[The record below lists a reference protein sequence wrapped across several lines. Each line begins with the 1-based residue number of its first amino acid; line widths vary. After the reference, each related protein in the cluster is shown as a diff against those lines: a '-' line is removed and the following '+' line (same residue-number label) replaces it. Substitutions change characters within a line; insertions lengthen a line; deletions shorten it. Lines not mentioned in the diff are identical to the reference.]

1 MNTSK
6 HQNIF
11 EMKRLSIF
19 AVVMCLACALHAQ
32 IVQDNEAALVYYMP
46 ETQLE
51 FDIEYVEETFEPGPF
66 CHFAEKYL
74 GAEQAIQEKHTQ
86 YKLIEIKTRTHTMAD
101 YSRVYKVVPEKGLS
115 MQLLS
120 LTDNG
125 LLYGYNVEQPESK
138 KTKPQAAPKQHK
150 DAYCSMESVMP
161 LLEEQINAP
170 SLQQKADGAA
180 KQIYRIRETR
190 MYLLSGEIEHAPAD
204 GKAMERVLRELDK
217 QENQL
222 VELFVG
228 KHTTKYYHKR
238 ITYIPNKSEEKALL
252 YFSEEN
258 GITAEEDVTAYP
270 LILTISARKQV
281 LSAGNGQASDKK
293 APALSQLYYNLP
305 GSASLSIAYRGE
317 VFSEYTVPVAQFG
330 IAVPLA
336 RDLFTGTT
344 HPRIRFN
351 TKTGNILSIEQ

>member
-1 MNTSK
+1 
-6 HQNIF
+6 
-11 EMKRLSIF
+11 MKRLSTF
-19 AVVMCLACALHAQ
+19 AVVMCLAWAVQAQ
-32 IVQDNEAALVYYMP
+32 IVQDNEAAMVYYMP

-74 GAEQAIQEKHTQ
+74 GAEQAIQEKHTS
-86 YKLIEIKTRTHTMAD
+86 YKLVEITTCTHTVAD
-101 YSRVYKVVPEKGLS
+101 YSRFYKIVPEKGLS
-115 MQLLS
+115 IQLLS
-120 LTDNG
+120 LTDKG
-125 LLYGYNVEQPESK
+125 ILYGYNVEQPKSK
-138 KTKPQAAPKQHK
+138 KSAQKAAQKPSK
-150 DAYCSMESVMP
+150 DTYCSMESVTP
-161 LLEEQINAP
+161 LLEEQIMAP
-170 SLQQKADGAA
+170 TLQQKADGAA

-204 GKAMERVLRELDK
+204 GKAMERVLRELDQ

-222 VELFVG
+222 VVLFVG
-228 KHTTKYYHKR
+228 KHTTKHHHKR
-238 ITYIPNKSEEKALL
+238 ITYLPTKSEEKALL

-270 LILTISARKQV
+270 LMLSVSARKQV
-281 LSAGNGQASDKK
+281 LSASNGQTANKK

-305 GSASLSIAYRGE
+305 GSASLSITYRGE
-317 VFSEYTVPVAQFG
+317 ILTEYTASVAQFG

-336 RDLFTGTT
+336 RDLFTGAQPP
-344 HPRIRFN
+344 HIRFN

>member
-1 MNTSK
+1 
-6 HQNIF
+6 
-11 EMKRLSIF
+11 MKRISIF
-19 AVVMCLACALHAQ
+19 AVIMCLACVLQAQ
-32 IVQDNEAALVYYMP
+32 IVQDNEAVMVYYMP

-74 GAEQAIQEKHTQ
+74 GAEAIQETHTQ
-86 YKLIEIKTRTHTMAD
+86 YKLIGISNRIHTVAD
-101 YSRVYKVVPEKGLS
+101 YSRAYKVVPEKGLS

-120 LTDNG
+120 LTDKG

-138 KTKPQAAPKQHK
+138 KPIQKAEPKHSKQPT
-150 DAYCSMESVMP
+150 YSSMESVMP
-161 LLEEQINAP
+161 LLEEQIMAP

-228 KHTTKYYHKR
+228 KHTTKYHHKH
-238 ITYIPNKSEEKALL
+238 ITYIPIKSEEKALL

-258 GITAEEDVTAYP
+258 GVTAEEDVTAYP
-270 LILTISARKQV
+270 LMLTVSARKQV
-281 LSAGNGQASDKK
+281 LSAGNGQVVDKK
-293 APALSQLYYNLP
+293 TPALSQLYYNLP
-305 GSASLSIAYRGE
+305 GSASFSITYRGE
-317 VFSEYTVPVAQFG
+317 IFAERTISVAQFG

-336 RDLFTGTT
+336 RDLFTGTQRP
-344 HPRIRFN
+344 HIRFN